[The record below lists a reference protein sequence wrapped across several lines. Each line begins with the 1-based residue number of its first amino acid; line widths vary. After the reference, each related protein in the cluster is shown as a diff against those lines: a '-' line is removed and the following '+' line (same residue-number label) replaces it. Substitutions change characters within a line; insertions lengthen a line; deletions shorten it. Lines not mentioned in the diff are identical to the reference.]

1 MGDAKVRF
9 KGIHW
14 ANWLMLIGCCIFLGR
29 HVVKLFTFDYSPFP
43 HANVILIQFVGVLTA
58 TLCSAAFCK
67 GCLRFARD
75 QKHSFTPIVSIM
87 SFLMIDD
94 LLPKSKPDLV
104 HAFGSIA
111 ICIGFSGIACI
122 LAFLPERR
130 QEAT

>member
-1 MGDAKVRF
+1 M
-9 KGIHW
+9 
-14 ANWLMLIGCCIFLGR
+14 MIGCCIFLGR
-29 HVVKLFTFDYSPFP
+29 HVGKLFTFDYSPFP

-75 QKHSFTPIVSIM
+75 QKLTLTPSLSVM

-104 HAFGSIA
+104 HAIGSVA
-111 ICIGFSGIACI
+111 ICIGFSLVACI
-122 LAFLPERR
+122 VAFLPSRPVD
-130 QEAT
+130 QSGII